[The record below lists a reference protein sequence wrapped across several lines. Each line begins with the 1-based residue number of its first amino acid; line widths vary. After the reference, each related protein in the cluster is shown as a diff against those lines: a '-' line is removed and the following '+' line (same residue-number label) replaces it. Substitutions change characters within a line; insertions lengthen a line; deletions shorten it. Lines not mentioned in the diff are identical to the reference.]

1 MLEYAKNVTGAKWRV
16 SNPNEIVGLRTVE
29 PLTLSGRLL
38 SMPPFDGQNE
48 TGARRRRQ
56 IVVDQ
61 RIHELALRTVTAR
74 RFCDQQ
80 EMSLQ
85 TATGRSLP

>member
-1 MLEYAKNVTGAKWRV
+1 MVPCLQLACLEGRGSAAQTKPAPESAGEKLC
-16 SNPNEIVGLRTVE
+16 EM
-29 PLTLSGRLL
+29 LTL
-38 SMPPFDGQNE
+38 Q
-48 TGARRRRQ
+48 
-56 IVVDQ
+56 
-61 RIHELALRTVTAR
+61 ELAFRTVTAR